1 MDRLFSSNTTP
12 PFHFRRIQKLFAT
25 PNHDVVAVYLKSND
39 IIIEESIQQL
49 TNLKNI
55 SSDQLKHLN
64 DKLAMLF
71 QMPHDNTQAVYQCT
85 QLQFAFQQNINDAD
99 LILEWLE
106 TIREKHFLQFLVRD
120 VNEEGVDAYLINMEF
135 IYDNNLKNTDLIY
148 HLPASEDDP
157 DEPEIESSKFL
168 IC

>member
-1 MDRLFSSNTTP
+1 
-12 PFHFRRIQKLFAT
+12 
-25 PNHDVVAVYLKSND
+25 
-39 IIIEESIQQL
+39 
-49 TNLKNI
+49 
-55 SSDQLKHLN
+55 
-64 DKLAMLF
+64 
-71 QMPHDNTQAVYQCT
+71 MPHDNTQAVYQCT